1 MSRVCCF
8 CHNAQRSQGQTDT
21 TGKDGKVTNQIT
33 NQSFIVIVKSKQKH
47 YLTLIEV
54 EIDIFFDIDNVMD
67 AKICPEID
75 IDPFLR

>member
-1 MSRVCCF
+1 MDIS
-8 CHNAQRSQGQTDT
+8 
-21 TGKDGKVTNQIT
+21 
-33 NQSFIVIVKSKQKH
+33 NQSYIVLVKSKQKH

-75 IDPFLR
+75 IDPFICKTGQCLQFLQCFSMW

>member
-1 MSRVCCF
+1 MNIS
-8 CHNAQRSQGQTDT
+8 
-21 TGKDGKVTNQIT
+21 

-75 IDPFLR
+75 IDPFFVKQGSVCNSCNVFPCCYIFSI